1 MVNGLQIKNLI
12 QEESSNFHVISKYQY
27 FDSILNNKVKYIG
40 VFSKIFI

>member
-27 FDSILNNKVKYIG
+27 FWLNIK
-40 VFSKIFI
+40 